1 MTYTYAQVANM
12 AILAQCCLGDKG
24 YKQVVAEAFNRPG
37 IANLDLENEYLLGI
51 LGILESYRPV
61 GYTFDVNNYT
71 MTLEDQCIDNMNLQ
85 AVVEELNLLCG
96 CCSSRQILSMEK
108 PSLPIPTTILCDLT
122 NMEFAVCFD
131 EDTNTFKAFV
141 ASNSNTIPYT
151 QYFYEYAVSEDDVV
165 WDDIPNEHSYI
176 LSTPINTGAYVSV
189 RVRVYCKQG
198 DSTYLELVRTIKDA
212 TSALNFNGFG
222 FINISS
228 DGTDRILTS
237 DVYMFDTDTVTIKN
251 LNTNFTIDSITN
263 VNTGIIVAGN
273 TNSYTNLASNF
284 LSNGDQLLI
293 KFKIN
298 NDPSFTCLTEST
310 ITVHFV
316 PALVPTASVKLC
328 PGGTVTLSVTD
339 AYDEYLWFN
348 DDTTYFT
355 EVDAVGSYTVTAT
368 TGTISQTVTFDV
380 VLETES
386 PTPIVVD
393 AATEV
398 PITSPY
404 IVLSPDSIEMKVKDI
419 GMYSGGYPVGTTV
432 EWIGYGVP
440 GDEDTT
446 VSSTL
451 GSEFVALVTVPGID
465 CPVYSNTV
473 TVVTRSMVFIPTP
486 IKPICPGESNGRI
499 DIVPVTTAD
508 SFIYEIYD
516 GATLLQTI
524 TSADGLEIV
533 TGLPAGT
540 YSVIGTAMY
549 VDGINAT
556 SSPYTVI
563 ITDPPAITSIN
574 YTSTNITCNGNND
587 GSITTLAAVGGV
599 SPYVFFINNI
609 PVSSSGIISLTP
621 GDYELKVIDNGG
633 EGCEFIGDTV
643 TILEPDVIIAVPT
656 IGNTTGGLNNGTV
669 SFSIGGGSGTYPTI
683 DLYDIT
689 PTLIGSGLSF
699 TGLAAGD
706 YIYLIQDTNGCEL
719 QYTFTIT

>member
-12 AILAQCCLGDKG
+12 ALLAQCCLGDKG

-61 GYTFDVNNYT
+61 GYTFDANNYT
-71 MTLEDQCIDNMNLQ
+71 MTLEDQCIDNVNLQ

-96 CCSSRQILSMEK
+96 CCSSRQVLSMEK

-131 EDTNTFKAFV
+131 GDTHTFKAFV
-141 ASNSNTIPYT
+141 ASNTNTIPYT

-176 LSTPINTGAYVSV
+176 LSTPIDTGAYVSV

-228 DGTDRILTS
+228 DGTDRVLTS

-263 VNTGIIVAGN
+263 VNTGITVAGN

-284 LSNGDQLLI
+284 LSDGDQLLI

-298 NDPSFTCLTEST
+298 SDPTFTCLTEST

-316 PALVPTASVKLC
+316 PALAATASVKLC
-328 PGGTVTLSVTD
+328 PGGTVTLSITD

-355 EVDAVGSYTVTAT
+355 EVDTVGSYTVTAI

-380 VLETES
+380 TLETES

-393 AATEV
+393 ATTEV

-404 IVLSPDSIEMKVKDI
+404 IVVYTDSIEMKVKDI
-419 GMYSGGYPVGTTV
+419 GMYSGGYPVGTIV

-473 TVVTRSMVFIPTP
+473 TVVTRSMAFIPTP
-486 IKPICPGESNGRI
+486 INPICPGESNGRI
-499 DIVPVTTAD
+499 DIVPITTAD

-524 TSADGLEIV
+524 TSAGGLEII

-549 VDGINAT
+549 VDGINVT

-574 YTSTNITCNGNND
+574 YTSTNITCNGYND

-609 PVSSSGIISLTP
+609 PVSSLGIISLTP

-643 TILEPDVIIAVPT
+643 TILEPDVITAVPT

-669 SFSIGGGSGTYPTI
+669 SFSIGGGSGTYPTL

-699 TGLAAGD
+699 TGLPAGD
-706 YIYLIQDTNGCEL
+706 YMYVVQDTNGCEL